1 MTAVFV
7 TSHLAKN
14 DEKWFLI
21 SCVNLRKAT
30 ISFVTSV
37 RPFLYA
43 WTEFHET
50 WYLIIFEHLTRKL
63 NFRVNL
69 TIKIAV

>member
-14 DEKWFLI
+14 DEKWLLI

-30 ISFVTSV
+30 ISFVRSA
-37 RPFLYA
+37 RPSLYA

-50 WYLIIFEHLTRKL
+50 WYLNIFEHLRK
-63 NFRVNL
+63 NSIFV
-69 TIKIAV
+69 